1 MSDRIMVSILRTS
14 LWHLWTVFDRRE
26 THPTRQADVRRI
38 DTIILPFLTVGKHIQ
53 HVRRMSEELIPSF
66 SRFLKLEVKKAL
78 GIPVHPRPSSS
89 PDLNPIENVWSVIKQ
104 RIKACSM
111 FPSTIEEM
119 KVAVQEEWDRLQ
131 PADFNKYIDS
141 MPERLQQLKERR
153 GMQTQY

>member
-1 MSDRIMVSILRTS
+1 
-14 LWHLWTVFDRRE
+14 
-26 THPTRQADVRRI
+26 
-38 DTIILPFLTVGKHIQ
+38 
-53 HVRRMSEELIPSF
+53 MSEELIPSF